1 MKNKLTYILLAL
13 LTLAPLTASARQL
26 YLKPNSNWK
35 TDNAW
40 FAAYFFGNGEKWVK
54 MTAVSGQS
62 GVYEVTVPTDKTY
75 PKVIFC
81 RMNSAKT
88 ALSWDSKWNQTGDL
102 TIPAETNNCFTL
114 ASNAAWDGA
123 TTTWGH
129 FEVSVTSVTLN
140 KSSVTLTKG
149 TVETLTATIAPTNA
163 TYKDI
168 TWSSN
173 ATGVATVVNGKIT
186 AVAAGTATITA
197 KSHNNKTATCTV
209 TVKEPDPETVLVSGI
224 TVSPATLTLTKGGAT
239 STLTATVLPTNA
251 TDKTYTWSSSNTAVA
266 TVNASGVVTP
276 VAVGTANIKATANDG
291 SGKEGVCVVTV
302 KDKLYS
308 FTINFYT
315 EWTNPKLFW
324 WDSSTQPGPYWPGN
338 GIPSLRTSKGEGWW
352 EVHFTDIEES
362 AKFILNDGEGG
373 DKKQT
378 ADLTVA
384 ANHTSGD
391 YYMNSSG
398 QLAAFVHVT
407 GVTLNKTTLTL
418 KKNATE
424 TLSTTFAPTNA
435 TVKDVTW
442 ESSDTEVAT
451 VSSTGKVTAVA
462 PGTATITVTTKN
474 NGKMATCTVIVPST
488 EVTISKTS
496 LSMVN
501 GTTATLTATA
511 NGPGATINWTS
522 SNQTVATIS
531 STGVITAKA
540 VGSTT
545 ITATAS
551 DNNTVKA
558 TCTVTVTAASVPSTT
573 VTITNAPTVM
583 RINEVLTLMA
593 TTNGTN
599 QNVTWSTSNANII
612 AVAGGTLTAKAE
624 GTATIT
630 ATAADGSGM
639 KATCTIAV
647 YPSVKLY
654 VNTLA
659 VEWGD
664 ETNIYYFM
672 DDGKSSSGFA
682 KPIPAPAH
690 ALTTGWYEFDL
701 PISDKGVTFIVR
713 QSDTFLDGP
722 DTYPKSH
729 QTKDVVISAAEVA
742 AAKANGL
749 AYNVPTTY
757 SSYYRDCTPS
767 DEHTTARSFIY
778 STDGVKDYY
787 SNRLTADGTF
797 SYYVATTHTDYGLYT
812 GNEILGY
819 TKKQALSVAQS
830 NVYTQ
835 TYTAATKTTGAPVLY
850 TGDYYINSAAT
861 AAGTWTD
868 FSTLTDAK
876 KTETEFTPYTD
887 DNKTLYYWVKWID
900 YNKNVN
906 GFVGNPY
913 NPYLSEV
920 VSDDWVNANGRMP
933 KNGSVRY
940 QYNPVTNELQRTLL
954 DGSTENT
961 GFLKIYSRKQSDKIL
976 SLPPSTKPIPYAD
989 AIVFSD
995 VSDWVYEVTIYAH
1008 DNATATVTAKFNGK
1022 EYCLF
1027 GVDGSDNEI
1036 EKILRNNDGQEGALL
1051 MRVIYDFKTNRMM
1064 GAWQMKNDQI
1074 QDTKTV
1080 NSNVLITRRM
1090 NEPATQVTFKDRA
1103 SKLVVHGKIY
1113 TQLEILKTE
1122 YTHNGGFLWIS
1133 LPYDCYLK
1141 DVYGIDGYGTKWT
1154 IQRYRG
1160 DKRAAETYNKYS
1172 GTFWRDMNNKS
1183 ATAKLEAGR
1192 GYVVHLNLTDGDFSE
1207 FSIMNPDSTFTKTSA
1222 LRLYFPS
1229 ADNSYTFSNTATSDA
1244 PAHNCTISPREKDDS
1259 NWNVIGVTGLHDMT
1273 RDAGDDAITGY
1284 YTWAWDAVNKKGVYT
1299 PVTVSDETTFAS
1311 TMAYMTQYTGTID
1324 WQQSASTQSIAY
1336 APRRVPEVSQTYNM
1350 QLDFTD
1356 GNYPVRTF
1364 INLNEQGTKEYD
1376 LNRDMGMII
1385 NEGIPQIYTLT
1396 GVSQLAINN
1405 LPVENQSVQ
1414 LGVQAS
1420 TAGNYTFS
1428 MENIPAGIMPVLY
1441 DAETGNTV
1449 NLRDDSYTVYV
1460 EEGTDEQRFILQ
1472 IKLAN
1477 TPTNEQLTTNNGW
1490 NITQLGNSLLIS
1502 GLTEPADVCLFDVLG
1517 RLLYQGSIQY
1527 ETIPITAPGIYLLS
1541 ISGNLQR
1548 VLAR

>member
-13 LTLAPLTASARQL
+13 LTLAPMAVSAKKI
-26 YLKPNSNWK
+26 YLNSGGYSLWSG
-35 TDNAW
+35 DNAR
-40 FAAYFFGNGEKWVK
+40 FAAYFYNGSNTNKWVS
-54 MTAVSGQS
+54 MTHVTGD
-62 GVYEVTVPTDKTY
+62 VFEVTVPTGTW
-75 PKVIFC
+75 PNVIFC
-81 RMNSAKT
+81 RMNPANNT
-88 ALSWDSKWNQTGDL
+88 NSWDTKWNQTNDL
-102 TIPAETNNCFTL
+102 TVPTGDAILYTITGWGEGKSPGNWSNPTTISLDYTTLNLTVGVTSTLKATVTPSYVDKTITWTSSKESVATVSSSGVVTTKAEGTTIITAKANGKSVTCTVNVAIGDIPSTAVTI
-114 ASNAAWDGA
+114 SA
-123 TTTWGH
+123 TTAKMIPG
-129 FEVSVTSVTLN
+129 TSLA
-140 KSSVTLTKG
+140 
-149 TVETLTATIAPTNA
+149 LTAEANGTNSA
-163 TYKDI
+163 V
-168 TWSSN
+168 TWSTTN
-173 ATGVATVVNGKIT
+173 GGVATVVDGIVT

-197 KSHNNKTATCTV
+197 TA
-209 TVKEPDPETVLVSGI
+209 
-224 TVSPATLTLTKGGAT
+224 A
-239 STLTATVLPTNA
+239 
-251 TDKTYTWSSSNTAVA
+251 
-266 TVNASGVVTP
+266 
-276 VAVGTANIKATANDG
+276 DG
-291 SGKEGVCVVTV
+291 SGKSASCIITVVKT
-302 KDKLYS
+302 YS

-315 EWTNPKLFW
+315 TWTNPKLYW
-324 WDSSTQPGPYWPGN
+324 WDSPTQTGKGWPGN
-338 GIPSLRTSKGEGWW
+338 DIPSLRTSKGEGWW

-362 AKFILNDGEGG
+362 AKFILNDGTGG

-378 ADLTVA
+378 DDLTVA

-398 QLAAFVHVT
+398 QLVAFVHVT

-418 KKNATE
+418 KKDATE

-442 ESSDTEVAT
+442 ESSDTKVAT
-451 VSSTGKVTAVA
+451 VASNGKVTAVA

-474 NGKMATCTVIVPST
+474 NGKTATCTVTVPST

-558 TCTVTVTAASVPSTT
+558 TCTVTVTAASVLSTT

-583 RINEVLTLMA
+583 RINEVLTLTA

-599 QNVTWSTSNANII
+599 QNVTWSTSNANVI
-612 AVAGGTLTAKAE
+612 AVAGGTLTAKAA

-630 ATAADGSGM
+630 ATAADGSGK

-682 KPIPAPAH
+682 TPIPAPAH

-713 QSDTFLDGP
+713 KSDTFLDGP
-722 DTYPKSH
+722 NTYPKPH

-767 DEHTTARSFIY
+767 TEHTTARSFIY

-1027 GVDGSDNEI
+1027 GLDGSDNEI
-1036 EKILRNNDGQEGALL
+1036 EKVLRNNDGQEGALL
-1051 MRVIYDFKTNRMM
+1051 MRVIYDFKTNRMI

-1090 NEPATQVTFKDRA
+1090 NEPATQVTFKDGA
-1103 SKLVVHGKIY
+1103 SKLVVYGKIY

-1311 TMAYMTQYTGTID
+1311 TMAYMTQYTGTIS
-1324 WQQSASTQSIAY
+1324 WVQSAISFASY

-1428 MENIPAGIMPVLY
+1428 MENVPAGIMPVLY

-1541 ISGNLQR
+1541 INGNLQR